1 MMRRLALLCLVL
13 VPPAGVSLQH
23 TNEALHPP
31 PPPLNRG
38 GTVSKVGEDQQEG
51 AFR

>member
-1 MMRRLALLCLVL
+1 MRGLVWLCLAF

-23 TNEALHPP
+23 TTEALHPP

-51 AFR
+51 AFQ

>member
-1 MMRRLALLCLVL
+1 MRCLVLLCLVF
-13 VPPAGVSLQH
+13 VPPAGASLQH

>member
-1 MMRRLALLCLVL
+1 MRCLVLLCLVF

-23 TNEALHPP
+23 TEALHPP